1 MALSRL
7 KHGFESRWGRHFILR
22 APNCGQVLE
31 RVGRYGSSNKLFSVE
46 RYILGGQPEHAHLAQ
61 LTYADDHPGNH
72 IPALRFAFEVT
83 R

>member
-1 MALSRL
+1 VALSRL

-31 RVGRYGSSNKLFSVE
+31 RVGRYGGSDKLFSVE
-46 RYILGGQPEHAHLAQ
+46 RYTITEEQRTINQATTSRRCG
-61 LTYADDHPGNH
+61 
-72 IPALRFAFEVT
+72 LRS